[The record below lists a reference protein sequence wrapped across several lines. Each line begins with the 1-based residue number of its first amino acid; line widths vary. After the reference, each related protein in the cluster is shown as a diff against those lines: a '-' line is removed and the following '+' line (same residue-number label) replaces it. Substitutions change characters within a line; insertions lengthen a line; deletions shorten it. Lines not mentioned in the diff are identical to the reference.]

1 MDGSCAKINY
11 WSQFPVFIKFIM
23 SYGLELTYAKL
34 NAMHLVLCGWA
45 TSIRPIRKHQR
56 DISKHFS
63 FSVQDVNK
71 SNIHVPLSTV
81 RVYLHLQTWLHES
94 ACSEFILWNFV
105 ITLKHLQVQR
115 TEIVHSAHRLHLCV
129 SYVDTNS
136 YSFTENINWS
146 FKLTVPCIV
155 IQCE

>member
-1 MDGSCAKINY
+1 MAGSCEKINY

-34 NAMHLVLCGWA
+34 KAMHLVLCGWA
-45 TSIRPIRKHQR
+45 TSIRLIRTHQR
-56 DISKHFS
+56 DTSKYFS

-71 SNIHVPLSTV
+71 SNIHVPPV

-105 ITLKHLQVQR
+105 VTLMHLRVQR
-115 TEIVHSAHRLHLCV
+115 TEIVHSVHKMHLCV
-129 SYVDTNS
+129 SYVDTSS
-136 YSFTENINWS
+136 YSFTKHINWS
-146 FKLTVPCIV
+146 L
-155 IQCE
+155 